1 MGQSL
6 GKRRPD
12 MAQAYSSRTRRI
24 GTIISIILGFMFF
37 FFGEPI
43 MTLYTD
49 DPSVISQGAQILK
62 LVALIQ
68 PFQSTQFILA
78 GALRGAG
85 DTRATAIITFIT
97 ILLLR
102 PGLAKFTINSLDWG
116 LKGAWIAIAADQ
128 VVRSLLIVMR
138 YRSGKWKN
146 IKI

>member
-1 MGQSL
+1 
-6 GKRRPD
+6 
-12 MAQAYSSRTRRI
+12 
-24 GTIISIILGFMFF
+24 
-37 FFGEPI
+37 

-102 PGLAKFTINSLDWG
+102 PGLAKFTINVLDWG
-116 LKGAWIAIAADQ
+116 LEGAWIALAADQ
-128 VVRSLLIVMR
+128 VVRSVLVVFR
-138 YRSGKWKN
+138 YRSGKWKS
-146 IKI
+146 IEV